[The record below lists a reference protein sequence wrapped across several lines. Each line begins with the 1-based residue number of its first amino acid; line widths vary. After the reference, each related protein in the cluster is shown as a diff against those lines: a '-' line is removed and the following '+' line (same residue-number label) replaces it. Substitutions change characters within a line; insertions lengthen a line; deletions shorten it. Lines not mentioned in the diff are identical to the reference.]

1 VFLNVLSLRERRIL
15 RKHLLDASTREILRP
30 AGKRRTSGD
39 DAFRNGADLRAR
51 EHPAIDDR
59 AGSSV
64 TCKVT
69 SKTSEMSRLRVADDI
84 TQLVGE
90 TPMLQLKRLVPA
102 GSADVFAKL
111 EYLNPGGS
119 VKDRAAIGI
128 IRRAE
133 QDGRLAPGGT
143 IVEATAGN
151 TGIGLALIG
160 VNRGYKVRLFVPER
174 FSEEKVKIMRALG
187 AEVVRTPD
195 AEGMQGA
202 IRQAKELVATDPKAF
217 MAGQFE
223 NQANPDYHY
232 ETTAREI
239 FEQMDGRV
247 DAVVLGCG
255 TSGTF
260 SGIARYLK
268 ENSPQV
274 LAYAV
279 ETQGSILGGGK
290 PGPHKVEGIGAS
302 FIPKT
307 FDRSVCDEVMMVMDD
322 EAFGM
327 VKILAAQ
334 EGVLAG
340 SSGGAAVFAA
350 LKVAK
355 KLGSGKRI
363 VTIVPDS
370 AERYLSKK
378 IFEGGL

>member
-1 VFLNVLSLRERRIL
+1 
-15 RKHLLDASTREILRP
+15 
-30 AGKRRTSGD
+30 
-39 DAFRNGADLRAR
+39 
-51 EHPAIDDR
+51 
-59 AGSSV
+59 
-64 TCKVT
+64 
-69 SKTSEMSRLRVADDI
+69 MSRLRVADDI

-90 TPMLQLKRLVPA
+90 TPMLQLKRIVPA
-102 GSADVFAKL
+102 GSGDLFAKL

-133 QDGRLAPGGT
+133 QEGKLLPGGT

-160 VNRGYKVRLFVPER
+160 VNRGYKVRLFVPEK
-174 FSEEKVKIMRALG
+174 FSEEKVTIMRALG
-187 AEVVRTPD
+187 AEVFRTPD

-202 IRQAKELVATDPKAF
+202 IREAKALVAGDPTAF

-223 NQANPDYHY
+223 NPANPDYHY

-239 FEQMDGRV
+239 FEQMDGKV

-260 SGIARYLK
+260 SGVARYLK
-268 ENSPQV
+268 EQSPRV
-274 LAYAV
+274 WAVVV
-279 ETQGSILGGGK
+279 ETQGSVYGGGQ

-307 FDRSVCDEVMMVMDD
+307 FDRSVCDEVIAVSDD
-322 EAFGM
+322 DAFTA
-327 VKILAAQ
+327 VKLLAAK

-340 SSGGAAVFAA
+340 SSGGAAVFAS

-355 KLGSGKRI
+355 KLGAGKRV
-363 VTIVPDS
+363 VTIIPDS

-378 IFEGGL
+378 IFEGGI

>member
-1 VFLNVLSLRERRIL
+1 
-15 RKHLLDASTREILRP
+15 
-30 AGKRRTSGD
+30 
-39 DAFRNGADLRAR
+39 
-51 EHPAIDDR
+51 
-59 AGSSV
+59 
-64 TCKVT
+64 
-69 SKTSEMSRLRVADDI
+69 MSRLRVADDI

-90 TPMLQLKRLVPA
+90 TPMLRLKRLVPA

-119 VKDRAAIGI
+119 VKDRAAMGI
-128 IRRAE
+128 IGQAE
-133 QDGRLAPGGT
+133 KDGSLRPGGT

-160 VNRGYKVRLFVPER
+160 VSRGYKVKLFVPEK
-174 FSEEKVKIMRALG
+174 FSEEKVILMRALG
-187 AEVVRTPD
+187 AEVFRTPD
-195 AEGMQGA
+195 EEAMLGA
-202 IRQAKELVATDPKAF
+202 IRRAKELVASDPSAF

-223 NQANPDYHY
+223 NMANPEYHY
-232 ETTAREI
+232 RTTAHEI
-239 FEQMDGRV
+239 FEQMEGKV
-247 DAVVLGCG
+247 DALAIGCG

-260 SGIARYLK
+260 SGVARYLK
-268 ENSPQV
+268 EKLPGV
-274 LAYAV
+274 VAYAV
-279 ETQGSILGGGK
+279 ETQGSILGGGS

-307 FDRSVCDEVMMVMDD
+307 FDRSVCDEFVMVTDE

-327 VKILAAQ
+327 VKTLAAK

-355 KLGSGKRI
+355 KLGAGKRV
-363 VTIVPDS
+363 VTVVPDS

-378 IFEGGL
+378 IFEGGI

>member
-1 VFLNVLSLRERRIL
+1 
-15 RKHLLDASTREILRP
+15 
-30 AGKRRTSGD
+30 
-39 DAFRNGADLRAR
+39 
-51 EHPAIDDR
+51 
-59 AGSSV
+59 
-64 TCKVT
+64 
-69 SKTSEMSRLRVADDI
+69 MSRLRVADDI

-102 GSADVFAKL
+102 GSAQVFAKL

-133 QDGRLAPGGT
+133 QEGKLKPDGT

-174 FSEEKVKIMRALG
+174 FSEEKVTIMRALG
-187 AEVVRTPD
+187 AEVFRTPD
-195 AEGMQGA
+195 VEGMQGA
-202 IRQAKELVATDPKAF
+202 IKQAKALVASDPSAF

-223 NQANPDYHY
+223 NLANPDYHY
-232 ETTAREI
+232 QTTAHEI
-239 FEQMDGRV
+239 FEQMNGKV

-255 TSGTF
+255 TCGTF

-268 ENSPQV
+268 EKSPAV

-279 ETQGSILGGGK
+279 ETQGSTLGGG
-290 PGPHKVEGIGAS
+290 PSGPHKVEGIGTS
-302 FIPKT
+302 FTPKT
-307 FDRSVCDEVMMVMDD
+307 FDRAVCDEVMMVMDD
-322 EAFGM
+322 DAFGM
-327 VKILAAQ
+327 VKTLAAQ

-340 SSGGAAVFAA
+340 SSGGAAVFAS

-355 KLGSGKRI
+355 QLGAGKRV
-363 VTIVPDS
+363 VTIIPDS

-378 IFEGGL
+378 IFEGGI

>member
-1 VFLNVLSLRERRIL
+1 MRI
-15 RKHLLDASTREILRP
+15 K
-30 AGKRRTSGD
+30 
-39 DAFRNGADLRAR
+39 
-51 EHPAIDDR
+51 
-59 AGSSV
+59 SSEV
-64 TCKVT
+64 
-69 SKTSEMSRLRVADDI
+69 SRLRVADDI

-128 IRRAE
+128 IQRAE
-133 QDGRLAPGGT
+133 QDGKLTAGGT

-160 VNRGYKVRLFVPER
+160 VNRGYKVKLFVPER
-174 FSEEKVKIMRALG
+174 FSEEKVKIMRSLG
-187 AEVVRTPD
+187 AEVFRTPD
-195 AEGMQGA
+195 ADGMLGA
-202 IRQAKELVATDPKAF
+202 IRRAKELVAGDPGAF

-223 NQANPDYHY
+223 NPANPEYHY

-239 FEQMDGRV
+239 FEQMEGKI

-260 SGIARYLK
+260 TGVARFLK
-268 ENSPQV
+268 DNLRGV
-274 LAYAV
+274 LAIAV
-279 ETQGSILGGGK
+279 ETQGSVLGGGP

-307 FDRSVCDEVMMVMDD
+307 FDRSVCDEVIMVTDKD
-322 EAFGM
+322 AFET
-327 VKILAAQ
+327 VKELAAR

-340 SSGGAAVFAA
+340 SSGGAAVFAS
-350 LKVAK
+350 LEVARR
-355 KLGSGKRI
+355 LGAGKRL
-363 VTIVPDS
+363 VTVIPDS
-370 AERYLSKK
+370 AERYLSKG
-378 IFEGGL
+378 IFEGGT

>member
-1 VFLNVLSLRERRIL
+1 
-15 RKHLLDASTREILRP
+15 
-30 AGKRRTSGD
+30 
-39 DAFRNGADLRAR
+39 
-51 EHPAIDDR
+51 
-59 AGSSV
+59 
-64 TCKVT
+64 
-69 SKTSEMSRLRVADDI
+69 MSRLRVADDI

-102 GSADVFAKL
+102 GSADIFAKL

-133 QDGRLAPGGT
+133 QEGKLAPGGT

-160 VNRGYKVRLFVPER
+160 VNRGYKVKLFVPEN
-174 FSEEKVKIMRALG
+174 FSQEKVIIMRALG

-202 IRQAKELVATDPKAF
+202 IQRAKELVASDSTAF

-223 NQANPDYHY
+223 NLANPDYHY
-232 ETTAREI
+232 QTTAREI
-239 FEQMDGRV
+239 FEQMDGKI

-260 SGIARYLK
+260 SGVARYVK
-268 ENSPQV
+268 EKLPRA
-274 LAYAV
+274 LAFAV
-279 ETQGSILGGGK
+279 ETQGSTLGGG
-290 PGPHKVEGIGAS
+290 PAGPHKVEGIGTS

-307 FDRSVCDEVMMVMDD
+307 FDRSVCDEVVMVSDD
-322 EAFGM
+322 DAFST
-327 VKILAAQ
+327 VKRLAAE

-340 SSGGAAVFAA
+340 SSGGAAVFAS
-350 LKVAK
+350 LNVGKM
-355 KLGSGKRI
+355 LGLGKRV
-363 VTIVPDS
+363 VTIIPDS

>member
-1 VFLNVLSLRERRIL
+1 
-15 RKHLLDASTREILRP
+15 
-30 AGKRRTSGD
+30 
-39 DAFRNGADLRAR
+39 
-51 EHPAIDDR
+51 
-59 AGSSV
+59 
-64 TCKVT
+64 
-69 SKTSEMSRLRVADDI
+69 MSRLRVADDI

-90 TPMLQLKRLVPA
+90 TPILQLKRLVPA

-133 QDGRLAPGGT
+133 QDGKLSPGGT

-160 VNRGYKVRLFVPER
+160 VNRGYKVKLFVPEG

-187 AEVVRTPD
+187 ADVFRTPD

-202 IRQAKELVATDPKAF
+202 IREAKALVATDPTAF

-239 FEQMDGRV
+239 FDQMDGQI

-255 TSGTF
+255 TAGTF
-260 SGIARYLK
+260 SGVARYLK
-268 ENSPQV
+268 EKSPRV
-274 LAYAV
+274 LTVVV
-279 ETQGSILGGGK
+279 ETQGSVYGGGQ

-307 FDRSVCDEVMMVMDD
+307 FDRSVCDEIIMVHDGD
-322 EAFGM
+322 AFAT
-327 VKILAAQ
+327 VNALATK

-340 SSGGAAVFAA
+340 SSGGAAVFAS

-355 KLGSGKRI
+355 KLGSRKRV
-363 VTIVPDS
+363 VTIIPDS

-378 IFEGGL
+378 IFEGGN